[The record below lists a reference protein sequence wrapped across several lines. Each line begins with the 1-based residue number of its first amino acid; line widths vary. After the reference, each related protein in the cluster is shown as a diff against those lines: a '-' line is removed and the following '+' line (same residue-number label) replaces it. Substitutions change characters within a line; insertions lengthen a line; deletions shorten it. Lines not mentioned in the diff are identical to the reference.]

1 MYFCK
6 VEFVNKHID
15 IAITK
20 KDFLDDSYCFVN
32 ADMDSIT
39 VFYQLSS
46 NDCFLEMMNNH
57 YEMTLKIKN
66 SYFSKYK
73 ETIQFVPNKQT
84 LCCNTQSK
92 LLEIINCQFTGIKRN
107 LLIESNVLY
116 LLFQL
121 SKTSSNEIVECE
133 KCNFQNTAYEIEK
146 IQQAQK
152 YILDNLANNLT
163 IPIVALSV
171 GTNQCY
177 LKKGFK
183 EVFKQT
189 IFEFIQENRMIKAN
203 HLLLSEKY
211 SISDIAASVGYSS
224 LSSFSQSY
232 KNYFGVS
239 PTKQAK
245 QTIPNL

>member
-6 VEFVNKHID
+6 VEIVNEHID
-15 IAITK
+15 ITITR
-20 KDFLDDSYCFVN
+20 KDFIDHTYCFVHT
-32 ADMDSIT
+32 DIDSVT
-39 VFYQLSS
+39 VFYYLSS
-46 NDCFLEMMNNH
+46 NDCLLDMLNDH
-57 YEMTLKIKN
+57 YELTIKVKN
-66 SYFSKYK
+66 SYFTKYK
-73 ETIQFVPNKQT
+73 ESIQFVPNKQSM
-84 LCCNTQSK
+84 CCNTQSK
-92 LLEIINCQFTGIKRN
+92 LLEIINCQFSGIKRS

-121 SKTSSNEIVECE
+121 SKSSISEVVECE
-133 KCNFQNTAYEIEK
+133 KCNFLNTASEIEK
-146 IQQAQK
+146 IEQAKK

-189 IFEFIQENRMIKAN
+189 IFEFIQENRMIKAK
-203 HLLLSEKY
+203 HLLLTEKY
-211 SISDIAASVGYSS
+211 SISDIATSVGYSS

-239 PTKQAK
+239 PTKQVK